1 MHVKTMVAVN
11 LDSVVENQKRNQEIR
26 DMLQKLLDSRTEEVN
41 HMLEW
46 RISQLKNRL
55 TAFSRAVEE
64 MVADIMAPYAQDTD
78 DLEYLEFFD
87 MTEELKQDFNGKTD
101 CIKLPEGKI
110 VELNKYPYY
119 RQYIIRDGKVFER
132 SAGKLH
138 HYKRTKKAKKIL
150 ALPQYPVASL
160 YLSFKDYAEACSPY
174 DYNKKHKKYGYYC
187 NPNARWDW
195 YQIGGRWPEMFL
207 VRTDCKEYSEGE
219 RSWCNEDAQ
228 LEAPEGYIW
237 VSAARKKDIDWD
249 AMRKWDHQKTVK
261 AYEKYK
267 SMFLDGKLE
276 EGFYGQIV
284 EDGIVFAGKYLYHKG
299 ETLENFLELFAVPD
313 TWKYPLGVND
323 IVDADNWWEQ
333 DDLSC
338 ALSDNRNSDWHTSID
353 EYIDNVGD
361 DTVLVGVDYHF

>member
-138 HYKRTKKAKKIL
+138 HYKRPL
-150 ALPQYPVASL
+150 
-160 YLSFKDYAEACSPY
+160 
-174 DYNKKHKKYGYYC
+174 C
-187 NPNARWDW
+187 N
-195 YQIGGRWPEMFL
+195 QF
-207 VRTDCKEYSEGE
+207 C
-219 RSWCNEDAQ
+219 C
-228 LEAPEGYIW
+228 
-237 VSAARKKDIDWD
+237 
-249 AMRKWDHQKTVK
+249 
-261 AYEKYK
+261 
-267 SMFLDGKLE
+267 
-276 EGFYGQIV
+276 
-284 EDGIVFAGKYLYHKG
+284 
-299 ETLENFLELFAVPD
+299 
-313 TWKYPLGVND
+313 
-323 IVDADNWWEQ
+323 
-333 DDLSC
+333 
-338 ALSDNRNSDWHTSID
+338 
-353 EYIDNVGD
+353 
-361 DTVLVGVDYHF
+361 

>member
-1 MHVKTMVAVN
+1 M
-11 LDSVVENQKRNQEIR
+11 
-26 DMLQKLLDSRTEEVN
+26 
-41 HMLEW
+41 
-46 RISQLKNRL
+46 
-55 TAFSRAVEE
+55 
-64 MVADIMAPYAQDTD
+64 
-78 DLEYLEFFD
+78 
-87 MTEELKQDFNGKTD
+87 
-101 CIKLPEGKI
+101 
-110 VELNKYPYY
+110 
-119 RQYIIRDGKVFER
+119 
-132 SAGKLH
+132 
-138 HYKRTKKAKKIL
+138 
-150 ALPQYPVASL
+150 PQYPISSL
-160 YLSFKDYAEACSPY
+160 YSSFEQYAESFGFEY
-174 DYNKKHKKYGYYC
+174 DGKKQGYGYYC
-187 NPNARWDW
+187 NPNTRWDW

-249 AMRKWDHQKTVK
+249 AMRKWDHQKSVK

-284 EDGIVFAGKYLYHKG
+284 EDGIIFVDKYLYHKG
-299 ETLENFLELFAVPD
+299 ETLENFLERFAVPD

-353 EYIDNVGD
+353 EYIDNVD
-361 DTVLVGVDYHF
+361 DDMVLVGVDYHI